1 MIVPNDGR
9 VHERH
14 GPFIRNAQ
22 PIGGD
27 VFLVEWQRG
36 AKGKGKTWYM
46 GLVRRHPQAGQVCH
60 PQYPAMGTYG
70 DWDFFGHAKLGQSAY
85 RGDWKVNM
93 WAEEPGSTT
102 GQRRWLEAYF
112 NDSMT
117 AIQFMVRNA
126 VEFLK

>member
-1 MIVPNDGR
+1 MTAPNDGPVDDR
-9 VHERH
+9 W
-14 GPFIRNAQ
+14 GPYIRNAQ
-22 PIGGD
+22 PIGDG

-36 AKGKGKTWYM
+36 TKGTGKTWYM
-46 GLVRRHPQAGQVCH
+46 GVVHRHPQGGQ
-60 PQYPAMGTYG
+60 PRDPKYPSYINPL
-70 DWDFFGHAKLGQSAY
+70 WDFFGHAKLGQSSY

-93 WAEEPGSTT
+93 WADEPNTKI